1 MSTHVQRI
9 RHPKRSPRS
18 SAAGWFAVAA
28 AVSGLAGCTA
38 DHAHAGHPNTPVTRV
53 TTVTTTSMLAGPS
66 GASPGRRLASP
77 DTTASGTAH
86 GCSGAGGIVV
96 TLTAF
101 PDGMQ
106 PNLGCVIVTGRQRLR
121 VVNATNSFGQ
131 VGETITLTLRGLPN
145 ESIRKGQAV
154 TYPQPLAQLL
164 APGQHLGICSCEP
177 DSRFDVWVK

>member
-1 MSTHVQRI
+1 MNTHVPHVSHLDRL
-9 RHPKRSPRS
+9 PRSPF
-18 SAAGWFAVAA
+18 AGGIAVIAGVA
-28 AVSGLAGCTA
+28 LLAGCTRA
-38 DHAHAGHPNTPVTRV
+38 DVHVGHPITPVHAI
-53 TTVTTTSMLAGPS
+53 TTTPTAAGPT
-66 GASPGRRLASP
+66 GLTPGLSRARP
-77 DTTASGTAH
+77 DTTSSGTAH
-86 GCSGAGGIVV
+86 GCSGARGSVV

-131 VGETITLTLRGLPN
+131 VGETITLTLRGLPH
-145 ESIRKGQAV
+145 ETVRKGTTL
-154 TYPQPLAQLL
+154 TYSQPPAQLL